1 MPNRFRH
8 VPAGVSQRPPG
19 AGRDEGAGQDGSTPG
34 SGHPLIG
41 MDGRRRPSPELPA
54 PRIARAITVVALCCY
69 ASVTILNVLRAGDS
83 NTVRLTVCLALV
95 LLVFGVQF
103 VVSAPRART
112 WSLRK
117 KLSVLGFQTVLTYL
131 PITWF
136 GLSWGS
142 MEGPLAATVLLSLP
156 ARFAWPLYAVV
167 VSSIPVYAASIGVP
181 LVEVGYFLI
190 AGMLAGLVIYGLS
203 RLTDLVH
210 EVHATRE
217 ELARMAVNQERL
229 RFARDLHDLLG
240 YSLSAVT
247 LKGELIHRLIAVRP
261 EQAREETTELL
272 KVARQA
278 LADVRLVSSGYR
290 DMSLRDEAASAA
302 SILEAADIRAVVD
315 IDCGRLHPVADTVL
329 ATALREGVTNIL
341 RHSKVQSCTIKAVR
355 KDGTVRLTLVNDG
368 AHTSGKGSGGPS
380 GSGLGNLRD
389 RFSAIGG
396 QLTAGLREDGRFHL
410 EALAPA
416 VPQAPGGPAE
426 GGGVR
431 YTGSAAVP
439 A

>member
-1 MPNRFRH
+1 MPNRLRH
-8 VPAGVSQRPPG
+8 APVDRPSG
-19 AGRDEGAGQDGSTPG
+19 TGRDEDAERYGSTPE
-34 SGHPLIG
+34 SGHPLQG
-41 MDGRRRPSPELPA
+41 LAGRLTSSADLPA
-54 PRIARAITVVALCCY
+54 PRLARAITVVALCCY
-69 ASVTILNVLRAGDS
+69 ASVTVLNVLRAE
-83 NTVRLTVCLALV
+83 NPQPVRLVVCLALV

-103 VVSAPRART
+103 VVSAPRARV
-112 WSLRK
+112 WSLRR
-117 KLSVLGFQTVLTYL
+117 KLSVLGFQVVLTYL
-131 PITWF
+131 PLTWF

-156 ARFAWPLYAVV
+156 ARFAWPLYGVV
-167 VSSIPVYAASIGVP
+167 VGSIPAYAAAIGVP

-247 LKGELIHRLIAVRP
+247 LKGELIHRLIVARP

-302 SILEAADIRAVVD
+302 SILAAADIRAVVD

-329 ATALREGVTNIL
+329 ATTLREGVTNIL
-341 RHSKVQSCTIKAVR
+341 RHSEVQSCTIKAVR
-355 KDGTVRLTLVNDG
+355 QDETVLLTLVNDG
-368 AHTSGKGSGGPS
+368 AQNSGQGAGGPS
-380 GSGLGNLRD
+380 GSGLGNLRE
-389 RFSAIGG
+389 RLAAIGG
-396 QLTAGLREDGRFHL
+396 NLTAGMRNDGRFHL

-416 VPQAPGGPAE
+416 TPSGSLGHRKEGVCGTPA
-426 GGGVR
+426 V
-431 YTGSAAVP
+431 SP
-439 A
+439 S

>member
-1 MPNRFRH
+1 MPNRFRRAP
-8 VPAGVSQRPPG
+8 VDRPSG
-19 AGRDEGAGQDGSTPG
+19 TGRDEDTSTYGSTPE
-34 SGHPLIG
+34 SGHPLRG
-41 MDGRRRPSPELPA
+41 TAGRPASSPELPA
-54 PRIARAITVVALCCY
+54 PRLARAITVVALCCY
-69 ASVTILNVLRAGDS
+69 ASVTVLNVLRAEHPGP
-83 NTVRLTVCLALV
+83 VRLVICLVLV

-112 WSLRK
+112 WSLRR
-117 KLSVLGFQTVLTYL
+117 KLSVLGFQVALTYL
-131 PITWF
+131 PITSF

-156 ARFAWPLYAVV
+156 ARVAWPLYGVVV
-167 VSSIPVYAASIGVP
+167 VSIPAYAAAIGVP

-210 EVHATRE
+210 ELHATRD
-217 ELARMAVNQERL
+217 ELARMAVGQERL

-247 LKGELIHRLIAVRP
+247 LKGELIHRLITVRP

-278 LADVRLVSSGYR
+278 LADVRLVSRGYR

-302 SILEAADIRAVVD
+302 SILASADIRAQVD
-315 IDCGRLHPVADTVL
+315 IDCGPLHPVADTAL

-341 RHSKVQSCTIKAVR
+341 RHSKVESCTIRAVR
-355 KDGTVRLTLVNDG
+355 QDEMVLLTLVNDG

-380 GSGLGNLRD
+380 GSGLGNLRE
-389 RFSAIGG
+389 RFTAIGG
-396 QLTAGLREDGRFHL
+396 RLTAGMRDDGRFHL

-416 VPQAPGGPAE
+416 TPPVAAGPPDADGGRQ
-426 GGGVR
+426 GGGVALL
-431 YTGSAAVP
+431 T
-439 A
+439 